1 MILVHRVKGGSVF
14 LNADLIESIEA
25 TPDTVI
31 TLADGRHLLAAD
43 APAELVHR
51 ISMFR
56 ASVLAAAEDIRN
68 SPGAQVVALPRR
80 EA

>member
-1 MILVHRVKGGSVF
+1 VILVHRVKGGSVF

-25 TPDTVI
+25 NPDTVI
-31 TLADGRHLLAAD
+31 TLADGRRLSVLDPPSELLY
-43 APAELVHR
+43 R

-68 SPGAQVVALPRR
+68 SPGAEVVALPRR
-80 EA
+80 KN